1 VNFGHVFA
9 FAASLK
15 SDTGALEA
23 FVGELDII
31 LFAGARGDHRP
42 DEAYQMMS
50 LEVHVIESQGA
61 PFAISSHVDL
71 LSNSYN

>member
-1 VNFGHVFA
+1 VYFGHVFT

-15 SDTGALEA
+15 PDAGALESL
-23 FVGELDII
+23 VGEFDLI